1 MTRLLIQPT
10 FIRSFTQQ
18 ADPYDLRKLQEKIML
33 ASVRDES
40 WLVVGNDENEC
51 SFRLEDNQLL
61 IKNVLSISVFKEKQF
76 LIRDFIQ
83 KKMIAHGV
91 FAYMR
96 AYSEFIY
103 HNTKQISQRLLFEK
117 KDEIEHLPKMK
128 QQNGEVVVDCNQFPG
143 YDLFYQ
149 GLCFTSCW
157 EMYYSRYYHQIIP
170 K

>member
-1 MTRLLIQPT
+1 
-10 FIRSFTQQ
+10 
-18 ADPYDLRKLQEKIML
+18 ML

-128 QQNGEVVVDCNQFPG
+128 QQNG
-143 YDLFYQ
+143 
-149 GLCFTSCW
+149 
-157 EMYYSRYYHQIIP
+157 

>member
-1 MTRLLIQPT
+1 
-10 FIRSFTQQ
+10 
-18 ADPYDLRKLQEKIML
+18 ML

-143 YDLFYQ
+143 YDLFTKVYVSLRV
-149 GLCFTSCW
+149 GKCIIVAIIIKSSLNRFFSTSN
-157 EMYYSRYYHQIIP
+157 